1 MNMLLTLLGLNRP
14 NRCFVRLDP
23 AGRCQ
28 AFKQCK
34 QPPVGDSWVEIE
46 EIRLNWLH
54 QVLPANARIASPA
67 RRSSVQP
74 LLSL

>member
-1 MNMLLTLLGLNRP
+1 MNMLLNLLGLNRP

-28 AFKQCK
+28 AFKQCR

>member
-1 MNMLLTLLGLNRP
+1 MNMLLTLLGFNRP
-14 NRCFVRLDP
+14 ERCFARLDS

-67 RRSSVQP
+67 RRSSAQ
-74 LLSL
+74 LLLGL

>member
-1 MNMLLTLLGLNRP
+1 MNMLLTLLGFNRP
-14 NRCFVRLDP
+14 ERCFARLDS

-28 AFKQCK
+28 AFKQCR
-34 QPPVGDSWVEIE
+34 QPPVGGSWVEIE

>member
-1 MNMLLTLLGLNRP
+1 MNMLLTLLGFNRP
-14 NRCFVRLDP
+14 ERCFARLDS

-46 EIRLNWLH
+46 EIRLIWLH
-54 QVLPANARIASPA
+54 QVLPANARSASPA
-67 RRSSVQP
+67 RRSAVQP
-74 LLSL
+74 LLGL

>member
-1 MNMLLTLLGLNRP
+1 MNMFLSLFGFNRP
-14 NRCFVRLDP
+14 QRCFARLDST
-23 AGRCQ
+23 GRCQ

-34 QPPVGDSWVEIE
+34 HPPVGDNWVEIE

-67 RRSSVQP
+67 RRSSAQ
-74 LLSL
+74 LLLGL